1 MSSSATLRQRWV
13 KEGEILDTRGVL
25 FKPENSSQKVLGLL
39 WDPLQ
44 DQLTYQM
51 KSLTSIISE
60 GKNTKRSVLKGVARI
75 FDPLGLISP
84 VIIVVKCLFQEIWE
98 QNLNWDDELP
108 LGLARRWNGWC
119 QDLIALQ
126 DLAVSRR
133 YDQGTGEVV
142 ERQLHVFCDASTKAY
157 GCVIYLRTVRR
168 DSTSVCLV
176 VSKNRVA
183 PLKRLTLPR
192 LELMSNLL
200 GARLV
205 TYVKRS
211 SIFQEC
217 SVRVWTDSTVA
228 LRWIQSQSQLWK
240 LFVAN
245 RVADIHSL
253 VDLKCWGHCP
263 GHENPADLLTRGESI
278 KKLKGNTLWW
288 HGPEWLMEEETC

>member
-1 MSSSATLRQRWV
+1 
-13 KEGEILDTRGVL
+13 
-25 FKPENSSQKVLGLL
+25 
-39 WDPLQ
+39 
-44 DQLTYQM
+44 
-51 KSLTSIISE
+51 
-60 GKNTKRSVLKGVARI
+60 
-75 FDPLGLISP
+75 
-84 VIIVVKCLFQEIWE
+84 VKCLFQEIWE

-108 LGLARRWNGWC
+108 LDLARRWNGWC
-119 QDLIALQ
+119 QDLTALQ